1 MQSIFSLNVALSRMG
16 RLSLAAQKAVA
27 GISEL
32 HEFLAQ
38 NKFTDLE
45 SEVWFEI
52 YGSKKLTS
60 ASVATSLVSRKLDE
74 KQIAFVLK
82 KERRGSVI
90 EALLLH
96 NRLTEEQIAGLL
108 VNKYVKQV
116 ATQTLCRQ
124 GFSHDDSF
132 DRELRLSVAKSSG
145 LGNWA
150 EFLAWDSSTSLQE
163 ASELFLSFEQERWL
177 PKDSKG
183 VFGRLLRQF
192 PELAKICVAPEA
204 ASALLQLACGST
216 VLRDPSDQL
225 QAIASAGTSDTS
237 HFPLLALVNSPY
249 ATKEAMEALGKLGS
263 FSPSADSIRQS
274 LERREQKSRGP
285 LASDIASVSDP
296 DTLSWLVTRALPFL
310 SRDGRSS
317 PAKVFELEELARN
330 SNLTLDQA
338 RKVVETLSSDHD
350 VAAALSPQEISNSL
364 ETQYARFSDLTRLPV
379 YDNSEVRTYEVR
391 ADSLF
396 YRQTD
401 TPDLHMHAAAVE
413 RGSKVLVSSVDTY
426 LRCESLCFLES
437 RDFSDTQWRM
447 LLEMAPMMSS
457 VTVEEL
463 VQVVSSY

>member
-16 RLSLAAQKAVA
+16 RLSSAAQKAVA
-27 GISEL
+27 GLSEL

-38 NKFTDLE
+38 NKFTDLD
-45 SEVWFEI
+45 SDVWFEI

-60 ASVATSLVSRKLDE
+60 ASIAASLVSRKLDE

-90 EALLLH
+90 EAMLQH

-108 VNKYVKQV
+108 VNKYVKH
-116 ATQTLCRQ
+116 AAAQTLCNQ
-124 GFSHDDSF
+124 GFSHDESF
-132 DRELRLSVAKSSG
+132 DRELRLSAAKSSG

-150 EFLAWDSSTSLQE
+150 DFLAWDSKTSLQD

-177 PKDSKG
+177 PKNSKG
-183 VFGRLLRQF
+183 SFGRLLKQF
-192 PELAKICVAPEA
+192 PELVKVCVASDA
-204 ASALLQLACGST
+204 APALLQLACGST

-225 QAIASAGTSDTS
+225 QAIVSAGTSDTS
-237 HFPLLALVNSPY
+237 HFPLLALANSPY
-249 ATKEAMEALGKLGS
+249 ATKEAIEALGKLGS
-263 FSPSADSIRQS
+263 FSPSSGSIRQS

-285 LASDIASVSDP
+285 IASDIASVSDP

-310 SRDGRSS
+310 SRDGRYS

-330 SNLTLDQA
+330 SNLTLEQA
-338 RKVVETLSSDHD
+338 RKVVETLSSDHN
-350 VAAALSPQEISNSL
+350 VSEALSPQEISNSL
-364 ETQYARFSDLTRLPV
+364 ETQYSRFSELARLPV
-379 YDNSEVRTYEVR
+379 YDDSEVRTYEVKE
-391 ADSLF
+391 DPFLF
-396 YRQTD
+396 RQTD
-401 TPDLHMHAAAVE
+401 TPDLHMHDEAFE